1 MCVRWIIPVL
11 CLAASLWAQ
20 DLTVEQRLAAMEL
33 REKQLISK
41 VDDLAATLTKV
52 RTDAA
57 KRVEALEAQLVIS
70 KGIDAARVEALEAR
84 VSGRDTALEDAIGRL
99 TAVERLPSSAS
110 RIRVGGYFDIE
121 LRSDEATDR
130 VTFDQHR
137 FVLKFDAEIASDI
150 SFRSEI
156 EWEGGGA
163 GVGYLS
169 NNYIAIEYAELHF
182 HIEKAFSLKA
192 GGLLVPF
199 GRINEQHDSP
209 QQDLT
214 DRPLVATYVVPT
226 TWTESG
232 LGAYGNIDLGFTR
245 SAYDVIVSNG
255 LDQNFSATAG
265 GGLRDMR
272 SSYRTDNNNAKQVT
286 GRLTLMPDVEFLDA
300 TVLGISGAH
309 GTYSSNSRHA
319 ISMWGIDAFA
329 RKGPFEFVG
338 EMAFAKLSRDAAL
351 VAAGAPGG
359 TSGWYVE
366 GRWHF
371 FPSGWRGESQWNNAE
386 STFTL
391 VVREERVDTD
401 DSSSAIDFG
410 TRGAA
415 LRDDLRRTTIGIN
428 YRPVERSVIKL
439 EYQFLREARG
449 IDVDNDRIVL
459 SFATS
464 F

>member
-1 MCVRWIIPVL
+1 MSARWIVVMVFAIGVMQGQGL
-11 CLAASLWAQ
+11 S
-20 DLTVEQRLAAMEL
+20 VEQRLAAMES
-33 REKQLISK
+33 REKQLVSK
-41 VDDLAATLTKV
+41 LESLEMQLANSKAEGAQRIQSLEARLAGTKSDDAS
-52 RTDAA
+52 RI
-57 KRVEALEAQLVIS
+57 EALEAKL
-70 KGIDAARVEALEAR
+70 A
-84 VSGRDTALEDAIGRL
+84 GRDTALDDAIGRL
-99 TAVERLPSSAS
+99 RTVEQLPAAAS
-110 RIRVGGYFDIE
+110 RIRVGGYFDME

-137 FVLKFDAEIASDI
+137 FVLKFDADVAEDI

-163 GVGYLS
+163 GASYLS
-169 NNYIAIEYAELHF
+169 NNYIAVEYAEFHF
-182 HIEKAFSLKA
+182 HIDEAFALKA

-199 GRINEQHDSP
+199 GRFNEQHDSP

-214 DRPLVATYVVPT
+214 DRPLLATYVVPT

-232 LGAYGNIDLGFTR
+232 IGAYGNLDLGFAR
-245 SAYDVIVSNG
+245 SAYNVIVSNG
-255 LDQNFSATAG
+255 LDQNFSAMAG

-272 SSYRTDNNNAKQVT
+272 SSYRADNNDSKQVT
-286 GRLTLMPDVEFLDA
+286 GRLAFTPDFECLDTL
-300 TVLGISGAH
+300 TLGFSGAH
-309 GTYSSNSRHA
+309 GTYSSNARHA
-319 ISMWGIDAFA
+319 ISMWGVDVFA
-329 RKGPFEFVG
+329 RKGPFELVG
-338 EMAFAKLSRDAAL
+338 EAAFANLGRDAAL
-351 VAAGAPGG
+351 IAAGAPGG

-371 FPSGWRGESQWNNAE
+371 FPSGWRGDSAWGNDE
-386 STFTL
+386 STFTF

-401 DSSSAIDFG
+401 DSASGIDFG

-415 LRDDLRRTTIGIN
+415 MRDDLRRTTIGVN
-428 YRPVERSVIKL
+428 FRPVERSVIKL